1 MFTGHDNVIKNR
13 FYCHQIQDEALFI
26 HRSICIL
33 KFSCICICI
42 CISISFCICICICIC
57 LCCYVSVSSFTVA
70 FVAVVVIS
78 AKSKSQSQSQS
89 ESESEPKQM
98 LMLMMIMLMIM
109 VESALASVDNDGKTT
124 ELSTANW
131 TNLSRTRS
139 TVKRVTIRR
148 ARFAMVNKAHR
159 LPDYMLYTWL
169 YQIGNWRDETSRLC
183 AAVFRLA

>member
-1 MFTGHDNVIKNR
+1 MFPGHDIVIKNR
-13 FYCHQIQDEALFI
+13 FYCHQIQDTALFI

-33 KFSCICICI
+33 KFS
-42 CISISFCICICICIC
+42 CICICICIC

-78 AKSKSQSQSQS
+78 AKSKSQS
-89 ESESEPKQM
+89 EPK

-148 ARFAMVNKAHR
+148 ARFAMINKAHR
-159 LPDYMLYTWL
+159 LPDYATIYTWL
-169 YQIGNWRDETSRLC
+169 
-183 AAVFRLA
+183 

>member
-1 MFTGHDNVIKNR
+1 MFPGHDIVIKNR
-13 FYCHQIQDEALFI
+13 FYCHQIQDTALFI

-78 AKSKSQSQSQS
+78 AKSKSQSQ
-89 ESESEPKQM
+89 SESEPKQM

-169 YQIGNWRDETSRLC
+169 YQMGNWRDETSRVC